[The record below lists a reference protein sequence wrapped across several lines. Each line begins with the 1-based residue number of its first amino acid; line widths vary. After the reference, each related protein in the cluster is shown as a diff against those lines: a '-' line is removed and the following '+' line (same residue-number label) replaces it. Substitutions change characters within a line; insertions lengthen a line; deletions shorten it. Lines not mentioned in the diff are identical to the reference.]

1 MASVNRVILVGNCG
15 NDPEIR
21 YMPNGE
27 PVANFSIA
35 TTDVWKDKQ
44 GDKQERT
51 EWHRIVAYRKLAEI
65 VEAYVKKGTSVFIEG
80 RIQSGKYTDKEGV
93 ERATFQ
99 IITEQLRLLGSNP
112 AGKGSNQAQNS
123 EPMSQPQM
131 DNNFD
136 EDAPF

>member
-44 GDKQERT
+44 GEKQERT

-112 AGKGSNQAQNS
+112 SAKGSNQPQNS
-123 EPMSQPQM
+123 APMSQPQM

-136 EDAPF
+136 EEAPF